1 MIFHQSDLSAWTRCP
16 AEFGYRLAGLPD
28 KSNSAAAYGS
38 VMHYALATY
47 ERERVKNIRA
57 GMGLKD
63 AVLEAYRKAIETFV
77 YYWHPAHIE
86 AICPPVPPDGWLP
99 RQNFSELRQRG
110 LDSIKSYVDLMRYD
124 EHEVLASEYEFLV
137 DIAGTT
143 DLLTGKPHQLAGSI
157 DRLAARFYSRKL
169 TLCIDDF
176 KTGKEYRFL
185 RHNLQFTAYCYATT
199 RPEFWDGFEERAD
212 KLRERFEDAA
222 RRGTWINMRTFKLQD
237 AGFRAA
243 KDYERLKLAVSQIA
257 MSIQNDIFPLS
268 ISGEACTYCS
278 YRDICGSIGLAD
290 EDDGDPRKK

>member
-47 ERERVKNIRA
+47 ERERVMNIRA

-77 YYWHPAHIE
+77 FYWHPAHIE

-110 LDSIKSYVDLMRYD
+110 LDAIKSYVDLMRYD

-137 DIAGTT
+137 DIEGTS

-157 DRLAARFYSRKL
+157 DRLAARFYSRNL
-169 TLCIDDF
+169 TLCVDDF

-199 RPEFWDGFEERAD
+199 RPEFWDGFEERAE
-212 KLRERFEDAA
+212 KLRKRFESAA